1 MAVAY
6 SGRSA
11 LLCVELAPVTSTPRR
26 RILLQLLILV
36 IGLIAMLSMHEHLRD
51 QQTARI
57 NTQIKQ
63 ASSYLNQAISLR
75 MNSWQA
81 TVSAISENVGRAAN
95 SDNTRLFRRISQTFI
110 NNYPSTY
117 HVAITDTVGKLRW
130 IYPENIQNPSV
141 KSQRGTAYNT
151 DILKQSITQQQ
162 TLSTIKLISGRLFY
176 QIYTPLNQNNIP
188 SGSLVILISLSPAI
202 EKIISMMDTNLAFS
216 ILSPSEELVW
226 KHPSREARLYAQQV
240 STIPVTDGVWTIQ
253 AGWLANP
260 SILATNL
267 YVLNWGTGIILLT
280 ILLVTVHHSGTFSD
294 RLRHEVSEKN
304 DALESSNRHL
314 LDVISERIQSE
325 KKLEYSERR
334 YRLLF
339 NNANDAV
346 FVQHI
351 LEDNHF
357 SNFIEV
363 NEVACNLLGY
373 DQQTL
378 CKHSMLD
385 YSRPDARQH
394 LNPDEAHASSDVQK
408 LFETV
413 LLHEDGHHIPVEIS
427 SHTFELMGQQTVLS
441 IVRDVTE
448 RKQAE
453 KEVRQ
458 RQDELAHAARYAS
471 MGKLASGLAHE
482 INQPLSA
489 IVNYI
494 NGGLRRLE
502 SDNLGPDELKSVMKK
517 IAEQSQRAASIVS
530 GMRDFIRKRKP
541 RRGEIEI
548 NTLVRQTLQ
557 LVHNEIKY
565 NSIIVTQNLT
575 PHLPMIV
582 ADGIQIEQVLMN
594 LIKNSIDAL
603 VELPDNQARRLQVTT
618 ETTSD
623 NTVKVMVQD
632 NGPGLAPEIT
642 ERLFE
647 SFNTTKPQGM
657 GLGLS
662 ICRTIIETH
671 GGRLWADTKLETGTL
686 FCFTIPQYH
695 EGSQYG
701 Q

>member
-1 MAVAY
+1 
-6 SGRSA
+6 
-11 LLCVELAPVTSTPRR
+11 VTSTPRR
-26 RILLQLLILV
+26 RIILQLLILV
-36 IGLIAMLSMHEHLRD
+36 IGLVAMLSMHEHLRD

-63 ASSYLNQAISLR
+63 ASFYLKQTISLY
-75 MNSWQA
+75 MNSSLVI
-81 TVSAISENVGRAAN
+81 VSAISDDMKRAAN
-95 SDNTRLFRRISQTFI
+95 SADSQLFSRISQSVM
-110 NNYPSTY
+110 NRYPY
-117 HVAITDTVGKLRW
+117 VHHIAITDMDGKTRW
-130 IYPENIQNPSV
+130 TYPENSQTLSNDAHHGKNYNP
-141 KSQRGTAYNT
+141 GL
-151 DILKQSITQQQ
+151 LKQSVTQQR
-162 TLSTIKLISGRLFY
+162 TLGTINMMSDKLYYQVYEPIILNRKPSDVLTVLF
-176 QIYTPLNQNNIP
+176 
-188 SGSLVILISLSPAI
+188 SLSPVLG
-202 EKIISMMDTNLAFS
+202 KLTNNMDANLAFS
-216 ILSPSEELVW
+216 ILSPSGEPVW
-226 KHPSREARLYAQQV
+226 KHPNREDNLYAKQV
-240 STIPVTDGVWTIQ
+240 ADIPVNGSLWKVQT
-253 AGWLANP
+253 GWLSNP

-267 YVLNWGTGIILLT
+267 YVLNWGTGLVFLT
-280 ILLVTVHHSGTFSD
+280 ILLVTVHHSGTFAD
-294 RLRHEVSEKN
+294 KLRHDVSEKN
-304 DALESSNRHL
+304 TALESANRHL

-325 KKLEYSERR
+325 KKLEFSERR

-351 LEDNHF
+351 LENGRYSD
-357 SNFIEV
+357 FIEV

-373 DQQTL
+373 NQDTL
-378 CKHSMLD
+378 CKHSMQD
-385 YSRPDARQH
+385 YSRPDARHH
-394 LNPDEAHASSDVQK
+394 LNQPAPHPDSDVQQ

-413 LLHEDGHHIPVEIS
+413 LLHADGHHIPVEIS

-441 IVRDVTE
+441 IVRDITE

-502 SDNLGPDELKSVMKK
+502 ADNLGPDELKFVMQK
-517 IAEQSQRAASIVS
+517 IADQAQRAASIVS

-541 RRGEIEI
+541 RRGEIEV

-557 LVHNEIKY
+557 LVQSEIKY

-575 PHLPMIV
+575 SHPPMIV
-582 ADGIQIEQVLMN
+582 ADAIQIEQVLMN
-594 LIKNSIDAL
+594 LIKNAIEAL
-603 VELPDNQARRLQVTT
+603 IELPDNQERRLQITT
-618 ETTSD
+618 ETIDD
-623 NTVKVMVQD
+623 NTVRVLVQD
-632 NGPGLAPEIT
+632 NGPGLSPEIT

-647 SFNTTKPQGM
+647 SFNTTKSQGM

-662 ICRTIIETH
+662 ICRTIIEAH
-671 GGRLWADTKLETGTL
+671 GGQLWADTKLETGAL

-695 EGSQYG
+695 EGSKYEQ
-701 Q
+701 